1 MLNLVLVSGGY
12 DSTVLSRF
20 ILKNKDNV
28 VLYHCNF
35 IDCNTSSQYYS
46 FSILNRE
53 ETLKF
58 LNNKPENVDVL
69 FSKISA
75 LKELDYDNIDGKIV
89 RSSYIPSRNSMLVL
103 DAVNKV
109 YGKYPKDT
117 KITIYLGLIKT
128 NPQFP
133 DGTIDWLNSINK
145 LLEVEFGDRV
155 HVECPFI
162 DLDKDDVYKILDLYF
177 QGKSI
182 KEICKKLNYTGDRS
196 NDKIGKLIYSI
207 KNGVSHQDILKYF
220 KG

>member
-162 DLDKDDVYKILDLYF
+162 DLDKDDVYKIGCELHVDLNTTFSCNYAIN
-177 QGKSI
+177 GKECG
-182 KEICKKLNYTGDRS
+182 KCGNCLWRKKHTYPSYGR
-196 NDKIGKLIYSI
+196 K
-207 KNGVSHQDILKYF
+207 V
-220 KG
+220 